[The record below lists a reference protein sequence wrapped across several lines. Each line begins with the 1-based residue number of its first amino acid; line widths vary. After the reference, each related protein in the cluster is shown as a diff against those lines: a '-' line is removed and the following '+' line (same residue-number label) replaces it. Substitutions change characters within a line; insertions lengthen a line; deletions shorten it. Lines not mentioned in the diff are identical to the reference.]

1 LFKYK
6 RLLVF
11 VHLQIISIYTS
22 LSLIIRTNKFTKKW
36 ISWLQLSMKPYKNL
50 NALMKDSEVLIRIA
64 RGDESA
70 LEFLYKKYYRMMT
83 KMVISNSG
91 TEDEARDVYQDALI
105 VFWEK
110 ARGGNLVMT
119 SKISTFIYSI
129 CLNLWR
135 KELDRKSR
143 LSNEE
148 KEGSEFFEYEKQ
160 ERIKI
165 IHDCLDELGDT
176 CKKILMYYYFD
187 GMSMNEI
194 ADKLGYANT
203 DTAKTKKY
211 KCKKRLDELVKA
223 KYTAGDFMD

>member
-1 LFKYK
+1 
-6 RLLVF
+6 
-11 VHLQIISIYTS
+11 
-22 LSLIIRTNKFTKKW
+22 
-36 ISWLQLSMKPYKNL
+36 
-50 NALMKDSEVLIRIA
+50 MKDSEVLLRIA
-64 RGDESA
+64 QGDESA

-83 KMVISNSG
+83 KMVISNHG

-110 ARGGNLVMT
+110 ARNGDLVMT

-143 LSNEE
+143 FSGEE
-148 KEGSEFFEYEKQ
+148 KEVAGFIEIERE
-160 ERIKI
+160 ERIRV
-165 IHDCLDELGDT
+165 IHDCLDELGET

-194 ADKLGYANT
+194 AEKLGYANM